1 MEVFVQDSLTLLS
14 VGSDFGKLFDCAMSL
29 IRVFDLYDKLLY
41 KVIIRRIPEKK
52 ICKTYKVIMQSCYIL
67 YSSNLS

>member
-29 IRVFDLYDKLLY
+29 ISDLYDKLLY

-52 ICKTYKVIMQSCYIL
+52 ICKTCKVIMQSCYIL